1 MWSNLHRL
9 CYVGLVLLLLLG
21 CNPTLYFNPSFLNQ
35 ATGEVFPLAP
45 GDRSAF
51 IMVRVN
57 NTTTVPIEFLV
68 TAERRVESDTDSGVM
83 LIERESYRLLTQP
96 FQQANDLGILLDCPV
111 YRIGLGENLDRPFT
125 EPGLFVGATAVGQGG
140 FGIPA
145 NVNPLNSE
153 AGNFDCGDTIVF
165 QASEAVGTAGGVVAS
180 TFVLDDE
187 ELPAGSIFLDTFVN
201 ARSFLE
207 ENTIEEE

>member
-1 MWSNLHRL
+1 VSLP
-9 CYVGLVLLLLLG
+9 LLG

-45 GDRSAF
+45 GDRSDF
-51 IMVRVN
+51 IMIRVN
-57 NTTTVPIEFLV
+57 NTTTVPIEFLI
-68 TAERRVESDTDSGVM
+68 TAERRVESDAGSDVFPVES
-83 LIERESYRLLTQP
+83 ESYRLLTQP
-96 FQQANDLGILLDCPV
+96 SQQANDLGILLDCPV

-125 EPGLFVGATAVGQGG
+125 EPGLFVGATAVGAGG
-140 FGIPA
+140 FGIPG

-153 AGNFDCGDTIVF
+153 SGNFDCGDTIVF

-187 ELPAGSIFLDTFVN
+187 ELPDQSIFLDTFVN

-207 ENTIEEE
+207 ESRVPEE